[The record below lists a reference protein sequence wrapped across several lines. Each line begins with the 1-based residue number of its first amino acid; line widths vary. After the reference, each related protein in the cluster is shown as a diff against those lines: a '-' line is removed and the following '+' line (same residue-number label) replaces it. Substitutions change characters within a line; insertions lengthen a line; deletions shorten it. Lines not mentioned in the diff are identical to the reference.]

1 MTPVDPAAVLP
12 HAVLALL
19 DAADADTL
27 LRDAEGLAEGL
38 TGAGWTPEVES
49 GRFGADG
56 WDIVSSAWAPGL
68 SAFLVG
74 DDDAV
79 RTAAL
84 AIAAVLV
91 EGGNRW
97 SLDTEGPDWSTW
109 SVDDHRWQSDE
120 IDWLLWSGRGVVV
133 SLYTAPE
140 TAAGPG
146 VLPAH
151 LQLAV
156 SRADTP
162 DEGLPRDDARDQRVA
177 TEGSVVERWYLAGH
191 EGLSDDV
198 LTRLE
203 ADDDGRVRA
212 AAASE
217 RILRQGSPRG

>member
-1 MTPVDPAAVLP
+1 MTRVDPAAILP

-27 LRDAEGLAEGL
+27 LRDAEGLADGL
-38 TGAGWTPEVES
+38 TDAGWTPEVES

-68 SAFLVG
+68 SAFLDG
-74 DDDAV
+74 DVHEV

-84 AIAAVLV
+84 AIAAALV
-91 EGGNRW
+91 DGGDRW
-97 SLDTEGPDWSTW
+97 SLDTEGPSWSAW
-109 SVDDHRWQSDE
+109 SVEDPRWRTDE
-120 IDWLLWSGRGVVV
+120 IDWLVWSGRGVVV

-140 TAAGPG
+140 MAAGPG

-151 LQLAV
+151 LQLAI

-162 DEGLPRDDARDQRVA
+162 DEGLARDEARDRRVA
-177 TEGSVVERWYLAGH
+177 AEGSVVERWYLAGH
-191 EGLSDDV
+191 EGLSDE
-198 LTRLE
+198 LLARLE
-203 ADDDGRVRA
+203 ADDDGRVSA

-217 RILRQGSPRG
+217 RLLRDDSPRG